1 MKSKECKCQLI
12 IFLRN
17 KVDLANLTDPDV
29 SSQLSS
35 MASSA
40 LNNLTEAEDL
50 LADLQKAETSSNI
63 RDFYDIGF
71 LGYCAGN
78 KTSKGDYVVDY
89 CSHAKSMF
97 WFDPVTVWGLNGT
110 GAEALLPDTLKDGL
124 KAYEKASKWMFVA
137 YMIAFAAA
145 VVEILVSFSAFFSR
159 IGSLITSL
167 ISGVSVN
174 LA

>member
-1 MKSKECKCQLI
+1 
-12 IFLRN
+12 
-17 KVDLANLTDPDV
+17 
-29 SSQLSS
+29 

-40 LNNLTEAEDL
+40 FKNLTEEKDL
-50 LADLQKAETSSNI
+50 LADLQKAEVSSNI

-78 KTSKGDYVVDY
+78 KTNKGDYVVDY
-89 CSHAKSMF
+89 CSHAQSMF

-110 GAEALLPDTLKDGL
+110 GAEALLPDTLKNGL

-137 YMIAFAAA
+137 YTIAFAATG
-145 VVEILVSFSAFFSR
+145 VEILVAISAFFSR

-167 ISGVSVN
+167 ISGVSTTP
-174 LA
+174 